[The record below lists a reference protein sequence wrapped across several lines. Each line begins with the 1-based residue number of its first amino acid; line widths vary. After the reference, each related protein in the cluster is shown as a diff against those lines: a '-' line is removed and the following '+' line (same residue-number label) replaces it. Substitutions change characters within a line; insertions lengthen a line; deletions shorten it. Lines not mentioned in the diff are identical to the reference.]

1 MNAPVR
7 ARLVEGDTRLD
18 VVIDAPP
25 GNVLTA
31 GVMAALGRVLA
42 VHESTAGLRC
52 VTLRA
57 AGKNFSFGASVE
69 EHRPALAREMLAAFH
84 GLIRRVGRYPVPVLA
99 AVQGRCL
106 GGAFELTLAC
116 HLVVCAAGAAFAC
129 PEVRLGVFPPALAA
143 LGPSR
148 LGGALTER
156 LIVTGAELTASQGM
170 SAGFVTETAPE
181 GAEFEAW
188 TSAWVTKNLAP
199 LSAFALRQAVKAARR
214 ASGFDRALDVAL
226 DQAEAQYLAEVV
238 TSHDGNEGIEAFL
251 AKRPPAWRDA

>member
-1 MNAPVR
+1 
-7 ARLVEGDTRLD
+7 
-18 VVIDAPP
+18 
-25 GNVLTA
+25 
-31 GVMAALGRVLA
+31 
-42 VHESTAGLRC
+42 
-52 VTLRA
+52 
-57 AGKNFSFGASVE
+57 
-69 EHRPALAREMLAAFH
+69 
-84 GLIRRVGRYPVPVLA
+84 VPVVA

-106 GGAFELTLAC
+106 GGAFELALAC
-116 HLVVCAAGAAFAC
+116 HLVVCAAGAVFAC

-148 LGGALTER
+148 LGGALAER

-214 ASGFDRALDVAL
+214 ASGFDRALEATL